1 MMLNSF
7 LGKVVHIFRGNRNK
21 SCILIVIFI
30 FHPLVG
36 KIIASFWSISH
47 MTLIIVVYFCLFLF
61 EVYCL
66 DCNEVTH
73 PDNCTT
79 TTACGYEK
87 VCQNY
92 ISTKTKILI
101 L

>member
-1 MMLNSF
+1 MHF
-7 LGKVVHIFRGNRNK
+7 D
-21 SCILIVIFI
+21 CYFI

-36 KIIASFWSISH
+36 KIIASFWSVSH
-47 MTLIIVVYFCLFLF
+47 MTLIIVVYFFLFLF

-66 DCNEVTH
+66 DCDEVTH

-92 ISTKTKILI
+92 ISTKTQILHI
-101 L
+101 MIRTHSYLQLNNSE